1 LNLTVPERDPSVGQ
15 SIRREREGRGGRGE
29 TGGLSSNSKLAEAR
43 SVRVWD
49 LWVNSVRR
57 GKGQKGRRKADP
69 DAAHVREVHS
79 SSKIEVCEH

>member
-15 SIRREREGRGGRGE
+15 SIRREREGRGE

-43 SVRVWD
+43 GVRVWD